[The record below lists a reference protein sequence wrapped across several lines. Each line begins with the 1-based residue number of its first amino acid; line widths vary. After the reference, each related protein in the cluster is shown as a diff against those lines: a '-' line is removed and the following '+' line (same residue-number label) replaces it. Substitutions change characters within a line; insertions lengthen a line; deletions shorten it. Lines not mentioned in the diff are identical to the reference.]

1 MTVDPFSFAAIFAFL
16 CNHPYALAVSMLFF
30 AIGLFLGFTSAGFC
44 FSLVEYRL
52 LCPHG
57 ANCIHCALSKPP
69 NVTAEVIRHA
79 YAKSILA
86 ELEALS
92 DSDEY
97 TANRVNIAI
106 SKTNHDPVDISHA
119 QRSQLIE
126 LESATRARRPRPPVG
141 LSDDM
146 RQWLDKYQDVTAR
159 VNDINDHAYGQDQN
173 SNLRDV
179 SAFPLRA
186 YLLQYH
192 NS

>member
-16 CNHPYALAVSMLFF
+16 CNHPYALAISMLFF

-97 TANRVNIAI
+97 TGNG
-106 SKTNHDPVDISHA
+106 HA
-119 QRSQLIE
+119 
-126 LESATRARRPRPPVG
+126 G
-141 LSDDM
+141 
-146 RQWLDKYQDVTAR
+146 
-159 VNDINDHAYGQDQN
+159 N
-173 SNLRDV
+173 
-179 SAFPLRA
+179 
-186 YLLQYH
+186 
-192 NS
+192 